1 MPIYTRGGD
10 AGETDLGTGLRVP
23 KECARVEAYGTV
35 DELNAHL
42 GVARAT
48 VGDSD
53 LAALLARVQQELF
66 LIGADLAVP
75 EEDAPSQPGAS
86 RIMPAHV
93 AAMEAEID
101 RLEAS
106 LPPLRH
112 FILPGGTLAAATLH
126 VARCVCR
133 RAERRVAAL
142 ARAERVNPHCL
153 VYLNRLSDLLF
164 VMARVANAREGI
176 KDLPWEQP

>member
-66 LIGADLAVP
+66 LIGANLAAP

-93 AAMEAEID
+93 AAMSRD
-101 RLEAS
+101 RPPEAS
-106 LPPLRH
+106 LPPC
-112 FILPGGTLAAATLH
+112 ATL
-126 VARCVCR
+126 
-133 RAERRVAAL
+133 
-142 ARAERVNPHCL
+142 
-153 VYLNRLSDLLF
+153 SSQG
-164 VMARVANAREGI
+164 NARGG
-176 KDLPWEQP
+176 DLHVRAASAGARSDAWPHWPAPSG